1 MWDFNIEVLPSV
13 NLSVSL
19 TSKVV
24 AASAQG
30 QGGHAAMTELVCLD
44 RLATGLCQGLN
55 SWIRTPKAIP
65 FFS

>member
-30 QGGHAAMTELVCLD
+30 QGGHAAMAELVCLD

-55 SWIRTPKAIP
+55 SWIRTPKAILL
-65 FFS
+65 FS